1 MEPLSKTD
9 RKRPAAR
16 RTKKNQKKKIEFS
29 KLIFMGVSIA
39 TAAVVVFS
47 CRMIYVTG
55 DLSPL
60 AYLIPSV
67 FAELATAT
75 GFYYR
80 KAQKENE
87 IKLPHYMANK
97 TTAECEEADTE
108 NAIQ

>member
-1 MEPLSKTD
+1 MLK
-9 RKRPAAR
+9 
-16 RTKKNQKKKIEFS
+16 KKNSKRKPKKKKKIEFS
-29 KLIFMGVSIA
+29 KLIFIGVSIA
-39 TAAVVVFS
+39 TATVVVFS

-60 AYLIPSV
+60 ACLIPSV

-87 IKLPHYMANK
+87 LKIPHYMANQSM
-97 TTAECEEADTE
+97 TSSDDGIANSEH
-108 NAIQ
+108 IQ

>member
-1 MEPLSKTD
+1 MK
-9 RKRPAAR
+9 RKR
-16 RTKKNQKKKIEFS
+16 KSSKKKIEFS
-29 KLIFMGVSIA
+29 KVIFICVSVV
-39 TAAVVVFS
+39 TLAVAIFA
-47 CRMIYVTG
+47 CYMIWKTG

-87 IKLPHYMANK
+87 LKIPHYL
-97 TTAECEEADTE
+97 AEQNQEEAE
-108 NAIQ
+108 N

>member
-1 MEPLSKTD
+1 MS
-9 RKRPAAR
+9 RKRKSSR
-16 RTKKNQKKKIEFS
+16 KKKIEFS
-29 KLIFMGVSIA
+29 KVIFVGISTVTISV
-39 TAAVVVFS
+39 AVFACV
-47 CRMIYVTG
+47 MIWRTG

-87 IKLPHYMANK
+87 IKLPKYIENQSMASS
-97 TTAECEEADTE
+97 EEPSDE
-108 NAIQ
+108 IIQ

>member
-1 MEPLSKTD
+1 MEKTSKAERTQ
-9 RKRPAAR
+9 PAVK

-29 KLIFMGVSIA
+29 KLIFMGVS
-39 TAAVVVFS
+39 VVTISVVIFS
-47 CRMIYVTG
+47 CRMIYMTG

-60 AYLIPSV
+60 AYLIPSA

-87 IKLPHYMANK
+87 IKLPHYMANQS
-97 TTAECEEADTE
+97 TANCEEADD
-108 NAIQ
+108 NIQ